1 MNVVHKILNWKVTL
15 ISSLLL
21 LILLVVLDFYG
32 VYTNSFYIFK
42 LDNYIFPLLSSVHLV
57 YLYVVWFKIREYEL
71 PDPKMRNI
79 EFVLYL
85 ILIVYCYKIY
95 DSYQILVSVS
105 DFDEHVIPVT
115 FLPMAIITVVLST
128 LLPLITVYTFWLR
141 RKIIGVYNFENY
153 NDNLNIWQ

>member
-1 MNVVHKILNWKVTL
+1 MNAITKIFNWKVTL
-15 ISSLLL
+15 LSSAII

-32 VYTNSFYIFK
+32 VYTNSFYILK
-42 LDNYIFPLLSSVHLV
+42 PDNYIFPLLSTVHFV

-79 EFVLYL
+79 EFTLYA
-85 ILIVYCYKIY
+85 ILLVYFYKIY

-105 DFDEHVIPVT
+105 DYDEHVIPAT
-115 FLPMAIITVVLST
+115 FKPIAILTLVLYC
-128 LLPLITVYTFWLR
+128 LLPLLTFYTFWLR
-141 RKIIGVYNFENY
+141 RKYVGVYNFENY